1 LFELTGRAWVLL
13 GRQEVK
19 SEWEV
24 PRVSPYRLAAHLTS
38 AAVIYCTLLWT
49 SLSLAYPT
57 PALLAAPPASA
68 LNAGVAALRRWAHP
82 VAGLIAIT
90 ALSGEFSWLEE
101 LGKL

>member
-1 LFELTGRAWVLL
+1 M
-13 GRQEVK
+13 K

-49 SLSLAYPT
+49 SLSLAYPIS
-57 PALLAAPPASA
+57 PAAAAPAGSAIRLGVSA
-68 LNAGVAALRRWAHP
+68 LRQWAHP

-90 ALSGEFSWLEE
+90 ALSGPQS
-101 LGKL
+101 